1 MKNVQSIKC
10 YTVTQF
16 HHLLPQLSK
25 KSLFFTSF
33 FTLRSKWEIGETRKH
48 TDIFCINMKKCFYMM
63 AIFAGIL
70 SFDIILCETLVLH
83 RANFLRL
90 SMTNQTEK
98 PTVGV

>member
-1 MKNVQSIKC
+1 
-10 YTVTQF
+10 
-16 HHLLPQLSK
+16 
-25 KSLFFTSF
+25 
-33 FTLRSKWEIGETRKH
+33 
-48 TDIFCINMKKCFYMM
+48 MKKCFYMM